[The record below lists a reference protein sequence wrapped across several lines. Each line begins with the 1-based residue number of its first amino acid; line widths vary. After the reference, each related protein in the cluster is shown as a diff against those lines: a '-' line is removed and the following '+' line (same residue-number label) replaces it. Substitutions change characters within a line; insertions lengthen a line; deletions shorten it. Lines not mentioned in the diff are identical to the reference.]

1 MFSKLLGFF
10 REITL
15 SYFYGASSFSDVYLI
30 AVSIPNVLFDFLAIA
45 ISTTFI
51 PIYNELSLEKSEK
64 EANRFTNNLTSMI
77 ILLCTLIVIVFFLF
91 TKEILGIF
99 AKGFTGETLQL
110 AINFTRVSI
119 FGIYATLLFHL
130 YSSFL
135 RIKND
140 YVTPAVSWL
149 SLNIIVISFMII
161 SAKADSRLLIWGWGT
176 TLAFFS
182 QLILVL
188 FASYKKGYRYKPFLN
203 FKDKN
208 ISNLFLLSIPM
219 ILGGSIN
226 GLNILIDRTI
236 ASGVAEGGISA
247 LNYAVRLICFVQGIF
262 VLNIVTIM
270 FPEISKMAVNK
281 DFNSMK
287 KTVSESLIL
296 VLLSVIPSTFGLM
309 IFSSEIV
316 YLLFGRG
323 AFDNNALTMTSSAL
337 FYYSLGISGTA
348 ITEILVRVFYSVK
361 DTVTPVWNA
370 LVAVVVNIVL
380 NIILSK
386 YMGVGGLALAT
397 SIAGT
402 IGMSL
407 MFYSFRKNFGS
418 FDFLTIFKETIKIL
432 AASLLMA
439 IAAKFAY
446 GLLLNKFTANISL
459 IFAIIIAIIIYS
471 ILVVLFK
478 VKEVDSII
486 NGIKRRLSQITSNA

>member
-161 SAKADSRLLIWGWGT
+161 SAKADSRLLIWGT

-188 FASYKKGYRYKPFLN
+188 FASYKKGYRY
-203 FKDKN
+203 
-208 ISNLFLLSIPM
+208 
-219 ILGGSIN
+219 
-226 GLNILIDRTI
+226 
-236 ASGVAEGGISA
+236 
-247 LNYAVRLICFVQGIF
+247 
-262 VLNIVTIM
+262 
-270 FPEISKMAVNK
+270 
-281 DFNSMK
+281 
-287 KTVSESLIL
+287 
-296 VLLSVIPSTFGLM
+296 
-309 IFSSEIV
+309 
-316 YLLFGRG
+316 
-323 AFDNNALTMTSSAL
+323 
-337 FYYSLGISGTA
+337 
-348 ITEILVRVFYSVK
+348 
-361 DTVTPVWNA
+361 
-370 LVAVVVNIVL
+370 
-380 NIILSK
+380 
-386 YMGVGGLALAT
+386 
-397 SIAGT
+397 
-402 IGMSL
+402 
-407 MFYSFRKNFGS
+407 
-418 FDFLTIFKETIKIL
+418 
-432 AASLLMA
+432 
-439 IAAKFAY
+439 
-446 GLLLNKFTANISL
+446 
-459 IFAIIIAIIIYS
+459 
-471 ILVVLFK
+471 
-478 VKEVDSII
+478 
-486 NGIKRRLSQITSNA
+486 